1 MLGLVVEFVFIILYV
16 RLLDEMCGSFLQ
28 EYSTYASWMGKTCD
42 IFAIKHCLC
51 KGHVYIHELI
61 MDVASPN
68 IFRVSYFSD
77 GARFHPRAVTVF
89 VKLLRIR
96 TLI

>member
-28 EYSTYASWMGKTCD
+28 EYCTYASWMVKPATYLPSNTVYAKD
-42 IFAIKHCLC
+42 I
-51 KGHVYIHELI
+51 YIHELI
-61 MDVASPN
+61 MEVVSPK

-77 GARFHPRAVTVF
+77 DARFYPRAV
-89 VKLLRIR
+89 IC
-96 TLI
+96 